1 MRITFVLPPLSMA
14 GGIKVV
20 AIYARLLCE
29 RGHTVNIVSPPAK
42 LLTLREK
49 FRALRRGEGWPNTER
64 QAKSHLDGSGLAH
77 RVLATWRP
85 IVDGDV
91 PDADVVVA
99 TWWETAEWVHALSRR
114 KGAKVHFVQGHETFP
129 FLPRARV
136 QAAYRL
142 PLHKVTISR
151 WLVELLQAEYG
162 AAVVDRVPNSVDHAH
177 FHAAPRAKQAR
188 PTVGLLYSRSPFKG
202 VDVSVAALARV
213 KQVYPDLRLLC
224 FGAERPFAGEPLPDY
239 AEFHE
244 LPAREPLRA
253 LYASCDVWLCGSR
266 SEGFHLPPVE
276 AMACRT
282 PVVSTRVGGPID
294 LIESGVNG
302 ELVEIDDVAG
312 LANALLRVLAL
323 PEADWRALSERACR
337 TVADYTWEH
346 AADLFVN
353 ALEHARERA
362 AMGEI

>member
-20 AIYARLLCE
+20 AIYARLLSA
-29 RGHTVNIVSPPAK
+29 RGHTVHIVSPPAK
-42 LLTLREK
+42 PVSLREK
-49 FRALRRGEGWPNTER
+49 FRALRRGEGWPKYER

-77 RVLATWRP
+77 RVLDTWRP
-85 IVDGDV
+85 VVDSDV

-129 FLPRARV
+129 FLPRDRV

-142 PLHKVTISR
+142 PLHKLTISR
-151 WLVELLQAEYG
+151 WLVELLHDEYG
-162 AAVVDRVPNSVDHAH
+162 ANVVDRVPNSVDHTH
-177 FHAAPRAKQAR
+177 FHADPRGKQAR

-202 VDVSVAALARV
+202 IDASVAALDRV
-213 KQVYPDLRLLC
+213 KRVHPDLRLLC
-224 FGAERPFAGEPLPDY
+224 YGAERPCAAMPLPDY
-239 AEFHE
+239 AEFVE
-244 LPAREPLRA
+244 LPTREQLRA
-253 LYASCDVWLCGSR
+253 LYASCDIWLCGSR

-294 LIESGVNG
+294 LIETGLNG

-312 LANALLRVLAL
+312 LANTMLRVLAL
-323 PEADWRALSERACR
+323 PDADWRALSERAYR
-337 TVADYTWEH
+337 TVADYTWED
-346 AADLFVN
+346 AADLFLA

>member
-14 GGIKVV
+14 GGIKVI

-42 LLTLREK
+42 ALSLREK
-49 FRALRRGEGWPNTER
+49 FRALRRGEGWPRIER
-64 QAKSHLDGSGLAH
+64 HAKSHLDGSGLKH
-77 RVLATWRP
+77 RVLDTWRA
-85 IVDGDV
+85 IVDSDV

-99 TWWETAEWVHALSRR
+99 TWWETAEWVHALSHD

-142 PLHKVTISR
+142 PLHKLTISR
-151 WLVELLQAEYG
+151 WLVELLHAEYG

-177 FHAAPRAKQAR
+177 FHASPRGKQAR

-202 VDVSVAALARV
+202 VDASVAALARV
-213 KQVYPDLRLLC
+213 KRVHPDLRLLC
-224 FGAERPFAGEPLPDY
+224 FGAEPTCAAMPLPDY

-244 LPAREPLRA
+244 LPTREQLRT
-253 LYASCDVWLCGSR
+253 LYASCDIWLCGSR

-294 LIESGVNG
+294 LIDSGING
-302 ELVEIDDVAG
+302 ELVDIDDVAG
-312 LANALLRVLAL
+312 LANAMLRVLAL
-323 PEADWRALSERACR
+323 PDTDWRELSERACR

-346 AADLFVN
+346 AADLFLA
-353 ALEHARERA
+353 ALEHARRRA
-362 AMGEI
+362 AIGEI